1 MPLSGI
7 ELSAGIVV
15 GGNKPVDAKF
25 GPYASTAAALAD
37 IGSTLRYKGLTVGI
51 ENAGQVVEYWFRNGV
66 ANADLVE
73 KIPTSG
79 ISDISGLQ
87 DNLNEKQ
94 FKTIY
99 SDTAPANPSES
110 LRWVDTTTMTA
121 FEYIGTAWIEIADT

>member
-1 MPLSGI
+1 MPLTGI

-15 GGNKPVDAKF
+15 GSNKPVDAKY
-25 GPYASTAAALAD
+25 GPYASTAAAIAD
-37 IGSTLRYKGLTVGI
+37 IGAALRYKGLTVGI
-51 ENAGQVVEYWFRNGV
+51 EASGKVIEYWFRDGV
-66 ANADLVE
+66 ANANLVE

-99 SDTAPANPSES
+99 SATAPSNPSES
-110 LRWVDTTTMTA
+110 IRWVDTTTMTA
-121 FEYIGTAWIEIADT
+121 FEYIGTAWIEIADN